1 MDEQQAAGLKLT
13 VTNPTVAGGGATI
26 EHCFSVRGGS
36 IGTAA
41 SDTWRLSSQRT
52 GAVPGHAEIR
62 FLDGGFCLIDRSGRT
77 YINSASQPVGRG
89 RRARLNHGDTVS
101 IGRYQLRAELA
112 EAVGDP
118 LLERGEAEQA
128 GQLIDVDEGPL
139 MRAEDLTSQTENP
152 EPLQNFAPVAGEAVS
167 DDPLAPWNGQPEEQK
182 SDTDALMASE
192 TSWRAAERHVS
203 DEYRENR
210 DVAMGLPVRKGEKDR
225 MPEIAKER

>member
-1 MDEQQAAGLKLT
+1 MDEQQAVGLKLT

-26 EHCFSVRGGS
+26 DHCFSVRGGS

-41 SDTWRLSSQRT
+41 SDTWRLSSHRT

-89 RRARLNHGDTVS
+89 RRARLNHGDTIS

-112 EAVGDP
+112 EVVSEP
-118 LLERGEAEQA
+118 LLERGEADQA
-128 GQLIDVDEGPL
+128 RQLIDVDEGPL
-139 MRAEDLTSQTENP
+139 MRAEYLTSQTENP
-152 EPLQNFAPVAGEAVS
+152 EPLQNFGAVAGEAVS
-167 DDPLAPWNGQPEEQK
+167 DDPLAPWNLQPDQQK
-182 SDTDALMASE
+182 SDADALMVSE
-192 TSWRAAERHVS
+192 TSWRAAERQVS

-225 MPEIAKER
+225 MSEISES

>member
-112 EAVGDP
+112 EAVGEP
-118 LLERGEAEQA
+118 LLESGEAEQA
-128 GQLIDVDEGPL
+128 GQLIDVDEGPADAGRGREPARPL
-139 MRAEDLTSQTENP
+139 EPD
-152 EPLQNFAPVAGEAVS
+152 EPLQGLAARQPGEAVS
-167 DDPLAPWNGQPEEQK
+167 DDPLARLVSPGQPDRRSRK
-182 SDTDALMASE
+182 PDRSLMA
-192 TSWRAAERHVS
+192 RQPGAP
-203 DEYRENR
+203 
-210 DVAMGLPVRKGEKDR
+210 LKGMFR
-225 MPEIAKER
+225 MSTVKTAT